1 MALTLKKRNGILYYT
16 ESNRYYTPKI
26 SNLVLNMIYS
36 LALFGGTLY
45 ALLAFN
51 NYIRT
56 NESFLSYFN
65 DGLNIYEF
73 ANASFTSLITE
84 SKISEVLPLLI
95 KNFNVQVFSE
105 LTAIMII
112 ISTIMFI
119 AVLFLTFVFNMI
131 YIIFSK
137 QLDKCVVYYLD
148 ENGKEYNPLEK
159 RLNKGIK
166 TMNISYSVITYISI
180 LTTLVTVGFVTVLA
194 GSSLARGFF
203 DGEDDI
209 DIAVKAS
216 KVLIIMGFIVFFF
229 VAIAMI
235 VKKGERIS
243 ETPNYIYYEN
253 LGTYLKGL
261 LVTLIPLLTIAAI
274 ALFILLIVIS
284 LISIGARSD
293 D

>member
-1 MALTLKKRNGILYYT
+1 MALTLKERNGILHYT
-16 ESNRYYTPKI
+16 ESVKYYTPKI
-26 SNLVLNMIYS
+26 SSLVLNMIYS
-36 LALFGGTLY
+36 LALFGGSLY

-51 NYIRT
+51 NYIHT
-56 NESFLSYFN
+56 NENFLSYFS

-73 ANASFTSLITE
+73 TNASFTSLITE
-84 SKISEVLPLLI
+84 SKINEVLLLLI
-95 KNFNVQVFSE
+95 KNFNIQVFSK
-105 LTAIMII
+105 LTAIMLIL
-112 ISTIMFI
+112 STIMFI
-119 AVLFLTFVFNMI
+119 AVLFLTFVFNII

-137 QLDKCVVYYLD
+137 QLDKCNIYYLD
-148 ENGKEYNPLEK
+148 KNGKEYNPLEN

-166 TMNISYSVITYISI
+166 IMNISYSVITYISVLI
-180 LTTLVTVGFVTVLA
+180 TLATVAFVTILA

-203 DGEDDI
+203 DGEDDVEM
-209 DIAVKAS
+209 AVKAS
-216 KVLIIMGFIVFFF
+216 RILIIIGFVILFFIGT
-229 VAIAMI
+229 ALI
-235 VKKGERIS
+235 VKKGERIA
-243 ETPNYIYYEN
+243 ETPDYIYYEN